1 MTAFLFAVIVTAWG
15 FTWYAIRVQ
24 VEMISPELSIFWR
37 FAAAALVMW
46 LLLALLRKLEAV
58 PLRRHRW
65 FAIMGASLFGLNFVL
80 IYSASQH
87 IASGIVSVVFTMA
100 TVFNAFNQWVFFG
113 KRPTA
118 RALAGAALG
127 IGGIALLFGETFTHL
142 EASGETALGVGLALA
157 GTYVFS
163 LGNLV
168 SVRATATG
176 TGLPNAVAR
185 GMTWGTFFMGIYLL
199 ATGHSFATPV
209 TPAFFWS
216 LAYLAIPGSVIGFMA
231 YLSLVKRVGPDR
243 AAYATVLF
251 PLVAL
256 VVSTILE
263 GYHWTPGAIA
273 GLPLILL
280 GNVVIFARF
289 PQRAP
294 QAAVAAKAP

>member
-1 MTAFLFAVIVTAWG
+1 MTAFLFAVIVIAWG

-24 VEMISPELSIFWR
+24 VGMIAPELSLFWR

-46 LLLALLRKLEAV
+46 LILAATRRLEAV

-80 IYSASQH
+80 IYTASQH

-100 TVFNAFNQWVFFG
+100 TVFNAFNQWAFFG

-118 RALAGAALG
+118 RALAGAVLG

-142 EASGETALGVGLALA
+142 DASGETVLGVGLALA

-185 GMTWGTFFMGIYLL
+185 GMTWGTFFMAVYLL
-199 ATGHSFATPV
+199 ATGHSFATPM

-231 YLSLVKRVGPDR
+231 YLSLVKRVGPER

-256 VVSTILE
+256 AVSTVLE

-280 GNVVIFARF
+280 GNVVIFARLPLRF
-289 PQRAP
+289 SP
-294 QAAVAAKAP
+294 QAAPVKAP